1 VTACTAAGGR
11 PGLESRHH
19 QGGTAMFKW
28 AAVTFGIGMLII
40 FFEWNMARKKKEGV
54 TWTDKKRMTGIFWI
68 SVALAAL
75 VAALI
80 WMAD

>member
-1 VTACTAAGGR
+1 M
-11 PGLESRHH
+11 L
-19 QGGTAMFKW
+19 KW
-28 AAVTFGIGMLII
+28 AAITFGVGMLII
-40 FFEWNMARKKKEGV
+40 FFEYSMAKKKKEGI
-54 TWTDKKRMTGIFWI
+54 TWTDKQRMIGIFWI